1 MNRYLES
8 LKLKVNISTY
18 ALIIYED
25 LFGSYGELLNKLEK
39 DKYEFSFILKLLFS
53 FAKAADENQFKDF
66 KEFCQKITFKEI
78 TENVN
83 EINNLIMEF
92 VGASVND
99 ENLQEYGEL
108 TKK

>member
-1 MNRYLES
+1 M
-8 LKLKVNISTY
+8 
-18 ALIIYED
+18 
-25 LFGSYGELLNKLEK
+25 
-39 DKYEFSFILKLLFS
+39 
-53 FAKAADENQFKDF
+53 KAGTENQFKDF

-99 ENLQEYGEL
+99 KNLQEYGEL